1 MQTVFAPLWNNFHVD
16 IVVRYL
22 RYQMHHWQTKFLMLE
37 FSRMKIRASAALL
50 LVSCFLAAT
59 EPNAATRRW
68 WRYVTALANNSMEGR
83 DTGSAAYQR
92 AAHYVAT
99 EFERA
104 GVQPGGEQGYFQS
117 VPMRRMQ
124 LNTVNSQVAL
134 EHKAGVRK
142 LAWLREITMAV
153 TTGLPAQIA
162 APLVFRGSAPEPPA
176 GLDMNGKIIVRL
188 SPPVGTAA
196 ANLPAPRLPSGAI
209 GTLGIDNLDG
219 PERRRWPAA
228 YAVNVILAGTPPAAN
243 PTPALFLNPAVA
255 EELFQDSGHT
265 YAELK
270 RLYDANQPLP
280 WFEIPATLHATLRFD
295 SSDIASDNILG
306 VLPGS
311 DPALKN
317 EYVVV
322 SAHLDGYG
330 IGEPI
335 HGDGLYN
342 GAFDDAAYVAT
353 LLDAAAQWKSSSTKL
368 RRSILFAVVTGE
380 EKGLLGS
387 RYFTL
392 HPTVPKEHLVADINL
407 DQLRPLFPLKLL
419 TMLALDDSSLG
430 DTARA
435 VAEPMGIRIQSDPE
449 PDRNLLRRSDHF
461 NFIQIGV
468 PATGFIFG
476 YEKGSP
482 EEVIYRRWYADR
494 YHSPSDDLKQAWNP
508 EAAAKF
514 NLFFRR
520 LVEAVAN
527 ADARPEWRPGSKLAP
542 HQ

>member
-1 MQTVFAPLWNNFHVD
+1 M
-16 IVVRYL
+16 
-22 RYQMHHWQTKFLMLE
+22 K
-37 FSRMKIRASAALL
+37 SRAGTALL
-50 LVSCFLAAT
+50 LVSLSLAAT
-59 EPNAATRRW
+59 EPNDATRRW
-68 WRYVTALANNSMEGR
+68 WKYITALANDGMEGR

-104 GVQPGGEQGYFQS
+104 GVQPSGEQGYFQS
-117 VPMRRMQ
+117 VPMRRVQ
-124 LNTVNSQVAL
+124 LNTAVSNITL
-134 EHKAGVRK
+134 EQKTGVRK
-142 LAWLREITMAV
+142 LVWLREITLAV
-153 TTGLPAQIA
+153 TPGLPPRIA

-176 GLDMNGKIIVRL
+176 GLDVNGKIVVRM
-188 SPPVGTAA
+188 SPPVGTPA
-196 ANLPAPRLPSGAI
+196 ANVAAPPLPTGAI

-228 YAVNVILAGTPPAAN
+228 YAVSVTLAGTT
-243 PTPALFLNPAVA
+243 PTPSPVPALFLNPAVA
-255 EELFQDSGHT
+255 EELLRDSGHT

-280 WFEIPATLHATLRFD
+280 WFEIPATLRATLRFD
-295 SSDIASDNILG
+295 SSDIVSDNILG

-330 IGEPI
+330 FGEPI
-335 HGDGLYN
+335 HGDRLYN
-342 GAFDDAAYVAT
+342 GALDDAAYVAT

-387 RYFTL
+387 RYFAA
-392 HPTVPKEHLVADINL
+392 HPTVPKERMVADINL

-419 TMLALDDSSLG
+419 TMLALDDSTLG

-435 VAEPMGIRIQSDPE
+435 VAEPMGIRIQADPE

-476 YEKGSP
+476 YDKGSP

-494 YHSPSDDLKQAWNP
+494 YHSPSDDLKQLGIPRRPRNSTCSSAIWWKPSLTPMRAHNGNR
-508 EAAAKF
+508 AANRFRKSKPWTKAASFRLPDPTQF
-514 NLFFRR
+514 NQR
-520 LVEAVAN
+520 
-527 ADARPEWRPGSKLAP
+527 
-542 HQ
+542 